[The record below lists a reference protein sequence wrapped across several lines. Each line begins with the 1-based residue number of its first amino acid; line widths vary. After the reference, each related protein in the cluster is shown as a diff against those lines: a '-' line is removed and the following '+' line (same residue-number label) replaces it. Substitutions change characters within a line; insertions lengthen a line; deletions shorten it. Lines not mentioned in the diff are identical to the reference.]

1 MAGKLDGKVAIV
13 TGGSK
18 GIGAEIAR
26 RLAADGAAVA
36 VNYSSDKAGA
46 ERAVAE
52 IRGAG
57 GRAIAV
63 QGSVAVEVD
72 VRRMFDETVKAFG
85 RVDTLVNNAGV
96 YEFRALEEVDVALYR
111 KLFDVNV
118 LGLLLASREAVKRF
132 GKSGGSIIN
141 ISSVA
146 ARSAPP
152 TTSVYSATKG
162 AVDSITRSLSQELGP
177 RNIRVNSV
185 NPGMVDTEGYRSA
198 GIHES
203 EFKTQ
208 VEAQTPLGRIGQPD
222 DIAPI
227 VSFLASDDASWIT
240 GELFFVSGGLR

>member
-46 ERAVAE
+46 ERAVSD
-52 IRGAG
+52 IKGAG

-63 QGSVAVEVD
+63 QGSVAVEAD
-72 VRRMFDETVKAFG
+72 VRRLFDETVKAFG

-162 AVDSITRSLSQELGP
+162 AVDSITRSLSQELGS

>member
-13 TGGSK
+13 TGASK

-26 RLAADGAAVA
+26 RLAADGASVV
-36 VNYSSDKAGA
+36 VNYSSDKSGA
-46 ERAVAE
+46 ERAVSD
-52 IRGAG
+52 IKGAG

-63 QGSVAVEVD
+63 QGSVALEAD
-72 VRRMFDETVKAFG
+72 VRRLFDETVKAFG

-132 GKSGGSIIN
+132 DKAGGSIIN

-177 RNIRVNSV
+177 RGVRVNSV

-203 EFKTQ
+203 EFRTQ
-208 VEAQTPLGRIGQPD
+208 VIAQTPLGRIGQPD
-222 DIAPI
+222 DIAPM

>member
-1 MAGKLDGKVAIV
+1 MSRKLDGKVAIV
-13 TGGSK
+13 TGASK

-26 RLAADGAAVA
+26 RLAADGASVV
-36 VNYSSDKAGA
+36 VNYASDKSGA
-46 ERAVAE
+46 ERAVSD
-52 IRGAG
+52 IKGAG

-63 QGSVAVEVD
+63 QGSVAQEAD
-72 VRRMFDETVKAFG
+72 VLRLFDEAQKAFG
-85 RVDTLVNNAGV
+85 PPDILVNNAGV
-96 YEFRALEEVDVALYR
+96 YEFRPLEEVDVALYR

-132 GKSGGSIIN
+132 GDKGGSIIN

-146 ARSAPP
+146 ARAAPP

-177 RNIRVNSV
+177 RGVRVNSV
-185 NPGMVDTEGYRSA
+185 NPGMVDTEGYRTA

-203 EFKTQ
+203 EFRTQ
-208 VEAQTPLGRIGQPD
+208 VISQTPLGRIGQPD

-240 GELFFVSGGLR
+240 GEQFFVSGGLR